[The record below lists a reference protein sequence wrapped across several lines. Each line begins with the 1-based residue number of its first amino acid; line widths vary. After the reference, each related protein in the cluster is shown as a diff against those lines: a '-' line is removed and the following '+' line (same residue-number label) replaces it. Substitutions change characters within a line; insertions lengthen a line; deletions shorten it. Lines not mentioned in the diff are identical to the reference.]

1 MTKPQPKFAAALSV
15 QASTDAALAEVVKQA
30 LDQLGAP
37 VDLAMVFLSPH
48 HLEHADVVAKEL
60 TRLLGTQ
67 NVVGCTGESIIGD
80 SREAEDTPAISLWLA
95 HLPQTTVVPMHLE
108 FQRTPDGGSI
118 VGWSDELPLD
128 WPKDACTLVV
138 AEPFSFPADLLLERI
153 NEDQPGIPVIGGI
166 ASASYQPGENRLI
179 LGDRTFDS
187 GGVLVYLHGNVRVRT
202 IVSQGCRP
210 IGDPYIITKSERNV
224 IYELG
229 GVPALTRL
237 EAIYKTLP
245 TTDQQLVS
253 RGLHIGRVVNEY
265 QSDRSQGDFIVR
277 NVVGIEKETGSLMIG
292 DYVKAGQTVQFH
304 VRDEFS
310 ASAELKQLTAE
321 MKKNGSSPRS
331 VLTFTCNGRGTRLF
345 SEPHHDA
352 NCLKNAF
359 GQIPNAGFFAA
370 GEIGPVAGKNFL
382 HGFTASVAVLEPLE
396 EDAAE

>member
-15 QASTDAALAEVVKQA
+15 QDTTEAALAEVIKQA
-30 LDQLGAP
+30 LDDLAAP

-48 HLEHADVVAKEL
+48 HLEHVEVVAKEL
-60 TRLLGTQ
+60 TRLLGTS
-67 NVVGCTGESIIGD
+67 NIVGCTGESIIGE

-95 HLPQTTVVPMHLE
+95 HLPETTILPMHLE

-118 VGWSDELPLD
+118 VGWSDELPTQ
-128 WPKDACTLVV
+128 WAEGACTFAVT
-138 AEPFSFPADLLLERI
+138 EPFSFPSDLMLERI

-179 LGDRTFDS
+179 MGDRVFDS
-187 GGVLVYLHGNVRVRT
+187 GGILVYVHGNVRVRT

-210 IGDPYIITKSERNV
+210 IGDPFIITKAERNV
-224 IYELG
+224 IHELG
-229 GVPALTRL
+229 GLPALKQL

-245 TTDQQLVS
+245 VTDQQLVS
-253 RGLHIGRVVNEY
+253 RGLHIGRVVDEY

-277 NVVGIEKETGSLMIG
+277 NVVGIEKETGALMIG
-292 DYVKAGQTVQFH
+292 DYVKPGQTVQFH

-321 MKKNGSSPRS
+321 MKNGGSSPTS
-331 VLTFTCNGRGTRLF
+331 VLTFTCNGRGTKLF

-352 NCLKNAF
+352 DCLKTAF
-359 GQIPNAGFFAA
+359 GPIPNAGFFAA
-370 GEIGPVAGKNFL
+370 GELGPVAGKNFL
-382 HGFTASVAVLEPLE
+382 HGFTVSVAVLEPLAD
-396 EDAAE
+396 DAE

>member
-15 QASTDAALAEVVKQA
+15 QDTTEAALAEVIKQA
-30 LDQLGAP
+30 LDDLAAP

-48 HLEHADVVAKEL
+48 HLEHVEVVAKEL
-60 TRLLGTQ
+60 TRLLGTS
-67 NVVGCTGESIIGD
+67 NIVGCTGESIIGE

-95 HLPQTTVVPMHLE
+95 HLPETTILPMHLE

-118 VGWSDELPLD
+118 VGWSDELPTQ
-128 WPKDACTLVV
+128 WAEGACTFAVT
-138 AEPFSFPADLLLERI
+138 EPFSFPSDLMLERI

-179 LGDRTFDS
+179 MGDRVFGS
-187 GGVLVYLHGNVRVRT
+187 GGILVYVHGNVRVRT

-210 IGDPYIITKSERNV
+210 IGDPFIITKAERNV
-224 IYELG
+224 IHELG
-229 GVPALTRL
+229 GLPALKQL

-245 TTDQQLVS
+245 VTDQQLVS
-253 RGLHIGRVVNEY
+253 RGLHIGRVVDEY

-277 NVVGIEKETGSLMIG
+277 NVVGIEKETGALMIG
-292 DYVKAGQTVQFH
+292 DYVKPGQTVQFH

-321 MKKNGSSPRS
+321 MKNGGSSPTS
-331 VLTFTCNGRGTRLF
+331 VLTFTCNGRGTKLF

-352 NCLKNAF
+352 DCLKTAF
-359 GQIPNAGFFAA
+359 GPIPNAGFFAA
-370 GEIGPVAGKNFL
+370 GELGPVAGKNFL
-382 HGFTASVAVLEPLE
+382 HGFTVSVAVLEPLAD
-396 EDAAE
+396 DAE